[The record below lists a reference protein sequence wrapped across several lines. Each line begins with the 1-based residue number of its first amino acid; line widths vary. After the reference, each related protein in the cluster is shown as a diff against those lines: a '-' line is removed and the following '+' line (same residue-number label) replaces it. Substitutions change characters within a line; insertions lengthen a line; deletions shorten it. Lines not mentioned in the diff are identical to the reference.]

1 MQIKVCCSCCCC
13 TTTISNTTTTTATTT
28 VTSTPLQPPVALPLP
43 SNLTLCLSARLI
55 LLTGLDPAGPF
66 FTLVSSAYRL
76 DDGDASYVDVIH
88 TNAGQLGT
96 SRRGGHIDFYPN
108 GGTNQPG
115 CLINCKLKK
124 KLWNF

>member
-1 MQIKVCCSCCCC
+1 MGFRLLGEIPEGA
-13 TTTISNTTTTTATTT
+13 TISNTQ
-28 VTSTPLQPPVALPLP
+28 PLLCN
-43 SNLTLCLSARLI
+43 SYTLLVCMFNHV
-55 LLTGLDPAGPF
+55 LTGLDPAGPF

-76 DDGDASYVDVIH
+76 DDSDASYVDVIH
-88 TNAGQLGT
+88 TNEGQLGT

-124 KLWNF
+124 N

>member
-1 MQIKVCCSCCCC
+1 MPPRDFAFWAKSLQGQLP
-13 TTTISNTTTTTATTT
+13 
-28 VTSTPLQPPVALPLP
+28 VTLSLY
-43 SNLTLCLSARLI
+43 SLTLTLRLSACLI

-76 DDGDASYVDVIH
+76 DDSDASYVDVIH
-88 TNAGQLGT
+88 TNEGQLGT

-124 KLWNF
+124 N